1 MVKLGRL
8 SPLTEQLRNS
18 SRVEDHLWSQKM
30 EQAGTGARGIE
41 VEIRKKVLVA
51 SMSANDASV
60 ELLKEQLNKSEAK
73 KAKLQGFLVR
83 RYCHALFLPLLKLCT
98 SKGVVARRNTLP

>member
-30 EQAGTGARGIE
+30 EQAGARKIE